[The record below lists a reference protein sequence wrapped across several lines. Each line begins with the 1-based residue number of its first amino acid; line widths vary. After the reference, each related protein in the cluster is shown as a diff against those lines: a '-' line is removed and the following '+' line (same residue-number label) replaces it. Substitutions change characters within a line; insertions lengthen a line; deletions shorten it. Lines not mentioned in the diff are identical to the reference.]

1 MTPAMATPERMK
13 SVLVKLTGLQGNSLF
28 PDGSQQSKLEL
39 KAWVKDI
46 RVIWE
51 LRRVL
56 AILNPQRLKL
66 DVKKILWQSRQDW
79 YILMRSYGL
88 TEDEALF
95 LNRASLAAQG
105 KQPGPYT
112 HEEHGVPTETVL
124 AIAADGALYRKR
136 SKERQHYQQFI
147 NCLVAAVLPAD
158 KQARLFCA
166 SQHLHI
172 IDLGQDAHLCH
183 ASKQTNH

>member
-1 MTPAMATPERMK
+1 MATPERMK
-13 SVLVKLTGLQGNSLF
+13 PVLVKLTGLRRNGLC
-28 PDGSQQSKLEL
+28 PDGSQQSSLEL
-39 KAWVKDI
+39 KAWVANIK
-46 RVIWE
+46 VIWE

-66 DVKKILWQSRQDW
+66 DVKKVLYESKKEW

-95 LNRASLAAQG
+95 LNRASLSAQG
-105 KQPGPYT
+105 KQPGPHT
-112 HEEHGVPTETVL
+112 HEEHGVPTETML

-147 NCLVAAVLPAD
+147 NCLVAAMLPAD
-158 KQARLFCA
+158 KQARLLGA
-166 SQHLHI
+166 SI
-172 IDLGQDAHLCH
+172 CT
-183 ASKQTNH
+183 S